1 MKNTT
6 EQPIEKLKLEEQ
18 YKHEKA
24 KREITEIKLA
34 LIKGKVHRS
43 EDVERV
49 MTDMLT
55 TFKAK
60 IRVIPIK
67 LAAQIKPT
75 MNMSQISTLILKE
88 IDNTLTELSS
98 YDPNKF
104 YSSEYAELIDDED
117 EEIEKNEVKND

>member
-1 MKNTT
+1 MKNTA
-6 EQPIEKLKLEEQ
+6 EQPLERLKLEEQ

-49 MTDMLT
+49 MTDMLS
-55 TFKAK
+55 TFKSK
-60 IRVIPIK
+60 IRGIPIK
-67 LAAQIKPT
+67 LAAQIKSN

-88 IDNTLTELSS
+88 IDNTLLELSA

-104 YSSEYAELIDDED
+104 YSSEYTELND
-117 EEIEKNEVKND
+117 EEEEEPEKNEVKND